1 MVFGP
6 DRYVWASGWL
16 CNNRAASTTGSP
28 LNDTSRRATIQIV
41 LLACIALALGEFFRP
56 AWGWALFALGLLWML
71 VHHQRNLARLQRWL
85 ARPTPGTVPEGTGEW
100 DDLFAAIYHHERAQ
114 AWRLKEYERTLA
126 RFRLAGQALTDGV
139 VVLDGGNRIQWCNE
153 TAERQLGI
161 NYHADA
167 GQPLQNLVR
176 QPDFVE
182 FITTNDFGRAFQ
194 MRIDRGH
201 ELVLLLQIVSYG
213 EDERLMHVKDVTQSE
228 RLDRMRQDF
237 VANVSHE
244 LRTPLTVLSGFL
256 ETIRELKLDPA
267 QREHYL
273 SLMSEQSR
281 RMLRIVE
288 DLLTLS
294 SLESAPPP
302 QDERIMMTALMAR
315 LREDAEAISAGRH
328 RIVLQCDGDC
338 DLLGAESEIQGAFS
352 NLVSNAVR
360 YTPAEGEV
368 HIRWHAD
375 VSGGVFSVT
384 DSGIGIAKAHL
395 PRLTE
400 RFYRVDR
407 GRSRETGGTGLG
419 LAIVKHALV
428 RHQSQLEIQSEPG
441 RGSTFSARFPARR
454 MTAARQAAT
463 PVVALNRIQNADTAK
478 GE

>member
-1 MVFGP
+1 M
-6 DRYVWASGWL
+6 
-16 CNNRAASTTGSP
+16 NN
-28 LNDTSRRATIQIV
+28 TSRQAAAQIV
-41 LLACIALALGEFFRP
+41 LLGGVALALGEFFRP
-56 AWGWALFALGLLWML
+56 AWGWSLFALGLLWML
-71 VHHQRNLARLQRWL
+71 VQHQRNLARLERWL
-85 ARPTPGTVPEGTGEW
+85 VHPLPGTVPEGSSGVW

-161 NYHADA
+161 HYQTDA

-182 FITTNDFGRAFQ
+182 FLAANDFGRAFQ

-213 EDERLMHVKDVTQSE
+213 EDERLMHVKDVTQAE

-244 LRTPLTVLSGFL
+244 LRTPLTVMSGFL
-256 ETIRELKLDPA
+256 ETIRELKLDPT

-273 SLMSEQSR
+273 SLMSDQSL

-302 QDERIMMTALMAR
+302 QDQRIMINALMAR
-315 LREDAEAISAGRH
+315 LREDAEALSAGRH
-328 RIVLQCDGDC
+328 KILMQAATGF
-338 DLLGAESEIQGAFS
+338 DLLGSEFEIQSAFS

-360 YTPAEGEV
+360 YTPAGGE
-368 HIRWHAD
+368 IRINWQAD
-375 VSGGVFSVT
+375 STGGIFTVT
-384 DSGIGIAKAHL
+384 DSGIEIEKTHL

-419 LAIVKHALV
+419 LAIVKHALM
-428 RHQSQLEIQSEPG
+428 RHQSQLEIQSELG
-441 RGSTFSARFPARR
+441 KGSRFSARFSSRR
-454 MTAARQAAT
+454 LSAALSINPPVASNRGNQGLQAA
-463 PVVALNRIQNADTAK
+463 K
-478 GE
+478 

>member
-1 MVFGP
+1 
-6 DRYVWASGWL
+6 L
-16 CNNRAASTTGSP
+16 NN
-28 LNDTSRRATIQIV
+28 TSRQAAIQIV
-41 LLACIALALGEFFRP
+41 LLGCIALALGQFFRP
-56 AWGWALFALGLLWML
+56 TWSWAFFALGLLWML
-71 VHHQRNLARLQRWL
+71 VQHQRNLARLERWL
-85 ARPTPGTVPEGTGEW
+85 ALPTPVTVPEGSSGVW

-161 NYHADA
+161 HYQTDA

-176 QPDFVE
+176 QPAFVE
-182 FITTNDFGRAFQ
+182 FLAANDFGRAFQ

-244 LRTPLTVLSGFL
+244 LRTPLTVMSGFL

-273 SLMSEQSR
+273 SLMSDQSI

-302 QDERIMMTALMAR
+302 QDQRIMINALMAR
-315 LREDAEAISAGRH
+315 LREDAEALSAGRH
-328 RIVLQCDGDC
+328 KIVMQSATGFN
-338 DLLGAESEIQGAFS
+338 LLGSEFEIQSAFS

-360 YTPAEGEV
+360 YTPAGGE
-368 HIRWHAD
+368 IRINWQAD
-375 VSGGVFSVT
+375 STGGTFSVT
-384 DSGIGIAKAHL
+384 DSGIGIEKTHL

-419 LAIVKHALV
+419 LAIVKHALM
-428 RHQSQLEIQSEPG
+428 RHQSQLEIQSELG
-441 RGSTFSARFPARR
+441 KGSSFSARFSARR
-454 MTAARQAAT
+454 LSAALGVNPSVASNRGNQGLQAA
-463 PVVALNRIQNADTAK
+463 K
-478 GE
+478 